1 MLVPISR
8 SAETRMSSVTEP
20 QAPKPST
27 ILCADWGKGPTKR
40 AVYLADIAG
49 RVVRRV
55 PGEGWSLA
63 RLLEETQRFTSM
75 GSVLVAVDAP
85 LGIPESHLTALNS
98 VSSRQP
104 PTTFLELLA
113 SAALIPRFFDGSSA
127 PCDWSLDRPIF
138 AVPAGAGGLTAYV
151 AAAASHKVSLY
162 RSIDRQTSA
171 KSLFI
176 KSGIPGS

>member
-49 RVVRRV
+49 RVVRRM

-63 RLLEETQRFTSM
+63 RLLEEAQRFTSM
-75 GSVLVAVDAP
+75 GSVLVTVDAP
-85 LGIPESHLTALNS
+85 LGVPESHLTTLNRIFS
-98 VSSRQP
+98 GQP
-104 PTTFLELLA
+104 PTTFLELLER
-113 SAALIPRFFDGSSA
+113 SELLPR
-127 PCDWSLDRPIF
+127 L
-138 AVPAGAGGLTAYV
+138 
-151 AAAASHKVSLY
+151 
-162 RSIDRQTSA
+162 
-171 KSLFI
+171 
-176 KSGIPGS
+176 